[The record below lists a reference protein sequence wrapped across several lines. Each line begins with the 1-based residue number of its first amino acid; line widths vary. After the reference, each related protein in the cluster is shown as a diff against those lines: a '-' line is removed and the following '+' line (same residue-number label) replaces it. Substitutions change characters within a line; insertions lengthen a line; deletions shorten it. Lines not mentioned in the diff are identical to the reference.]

1 MFDAVDRHLDHPEV
15 ADFVLDAEDIAP
27 QTITAAEGST
37 ANAARLLDAATDP
50 ERARQVLGRSIDPHT
65 LHRASVELTLPFD
78 APGTTAI
85 LDVVVDAQPPTPAYV
100 LDAALCVINGGD
112 EIYMA
117 LDRAHPLVTAALAHL
132 SDEIPG

>member
-27 QTITAAEGST
+27 QTITAPEGAT
-37 ANAARLLDAATDP
+37 AHAAHLLDAANNP
-50 ERARQVLGRSIDPHT
+50 ERARWMLGGSMDPHT
-65 LHRASVELTLPFD
+65 LHRISVELAPPPE

-85 LDVVVDAQPPTPAYV
+85 LDLVLDVHPAPVSV
-100 LDAALCVINGGD
+100 LDAALSVSSGDD

-117 LDRAHPLVTAALAHL
+117 LPADHPLVTAALAHL
-132 SDEIPG
+132 SDEIPD